1 MSTQFFILLFLFYL
15 ILFFI
20 IYLFIYFNKKIMMK
34 NEWNGKKINW
44 NLGQNNITW
53 KFEDLI
59 KLWII
64 LINQIKSLIEELIS
78 LGT

>member
-1 MSTQFFILLFLFYL
+1 MYVNPILSYFIFILSHFLF
-15 ILFFI
+15 
-20 IYLFIYFNKKIMMK
+20 IYLFILIKKIMMK